1 MIRVFLV
8 EDQTLV
14 REGLK
19 SLLSLAEGVE
29 VAGEAGSPGE
39 ALTAIPVARPDV
51 VLLDMRMPGGSGIDV
66 LTGLSAAGALPP
78 TLVLTTFDDDALL
91 LSAIAAGARGWLL
104 KDVTLERLSE
114 AIRRVA
120 SGETDLGP
128 ALNRRASRAALGREL
143 PFESF
148 DAPDPLT
155 PRETEVLR
163 LMAGGYS
170 NREIADALGL
180 SAGTVKN
187 HISSI
192 LLKMGVR
199 DRTRAVLKALGEGLI
214 G

>member
-29 VAGEAGSPGE
+29 VAGEAASPKE
-39 ALTAIPVARPDV
+39 ALEAIPAARPDV

-66 LTGLSAAGALPP
+66 LTGLGAARALPP
-78 TLVLTTFDDDALL
+78 TLVLTTFDDDDLL

-114 AIRRVA
+114 AIHRLA
-120 SGETDLGP
+120 TGETDLNP
-128 ALNRRASRAALGREL
+128 ALNRRATRAAAEREL